1 MKTRNR
7 IVKEYKRLADAYD
20 RKWAFYIEATTRET
34 IARLP
39 LRAEDRLL
47 DIGCGTGALLHR
59 LAAAHPACHLAGMDP
74 VAKMLEAARH
84 KLSPAVELRQ
94 GWAEQLPFADSRF
107 DIVVSCN
114 MFHFIDRPVDALGEI
129 RRVLQPGGRLV
140 ITDWCGDYWAC
151 RLFEQYQRLLGRA
164 HARIYRARE
173 CRRLLE
179 QAGFSVEAIDTY
191 KINWRWGLMTI
202 RCIHAPAWAQQQ
214 ACSLGYRTMTISTLT
229 RYAVLAAA
237 GGVNRGGDSTS

>member
-1 MKTRNR
+1 MKTQNR
-7 IVKEYKRLADAYD
+7 VVKEYKRLANAYD

-59 LAAAHPACHLAGMDP
+59 LAATHSAGYLAGVDP
-74 VAKMLEAARH
+74 VAHMLEAARH
-84 KLSPAVELRQ
+84 KLSPAVELHQ
-94 GWAEQLPFADSRF
+94 GWAEQLPFADSQF
-107 DIVVSCN
+107 DTVVSCN
-114 MFHFIDRPVDALGEI
+114 MFHFIGRPVEALGEI
-129 RRVLQPGGRLV
+129 RRVLQPGGQLV
-140 ITDWCGDYWAC
+140 ITDWCGDYWMC

-164 HARIYRARE
+164 HARIYRARD

-179 QAGFSVEAIDTY
+179 RTGFVVEATDTY

-202 RCIHAPAWAQQQ
+202 RCARVSA
-214 ACSLGYRTMTISTLT
+214 
-229 RYAVLAAA
+229 
-237 GGVNRGGDSTS
+237 

>member
-34 IARLP
+34 IARLSVH
-39 LRAEDRLL
+39 REDRLL
-47 DIGCGTGALLHR
+47 DVGCGTGALLER
-59 LAAAHPACHLAGMDP
+59 LAATQPAAQLAGVDP
-74 VAKMLEAARH
+74 VPEMLASARR
-84 KLSPAVELRQ
+84 KLPSAVALRP
-94 GWAEQLPFADSRF
+94 GWAEQLPFDDSQF

-164 HARIYRARE
+164 HARIYRARD

-179 QAGFSVEAIDTY
+179 RAGFAVEAIDTY

-202 RCIHAPAWAQQQ
+202 RCARAPA
-214 ACSLGYRTMTISTLT
+214 
-229 RYAVLAAA
+229 
-237 GGVNRGGDSTS
+237 